1 MKKIMTIAMTVA
13 IILGA
18 MSSRADQSISDD
30 YYDMQGKIEAAE
42 FDMTRD
48 QIQKQIQE
56 LDMLQTDLG
65 DLEDSHGLIK
75 AIGETIHIA
84 KLELQTA
91 RRNLDLEMAK
101 ELSKN
106 LKEALKEFKAK
117 DPRVSR

>member
-18 MSSRADQSISDD
+18 VSSRADQGISHD
-30 YYDMQGKIEAAE
+30 YYGMQGKIEAVE

-48 QIQKQIQE
+48 QILKQIQE
-56 LDMLQTDLG
+56 LDKLQTDLG
-65 DLEDSHGLIK
+65 DLEDSQGLIK

-84 KLELQTA
+84 QLELQTA

-106 LKEALKEFKAK
+106 LIEALIEFKAK
-117 DPRVSR
+117 DPRGSL